1 MVARGYVE
9 ALLENGQPDGYGRPE
24 ALIPVQALQRV
35 YMRPVKRA
43 RLNPSDIDE
52 N

>member
-1 MVARGYVE
+1 MVARVYVE
-9 ALLENGQPDGYGRPE
+9 VLLEDYPIGPGRFE
-24 ALIPVQALQRV
+24 ALIPMRELQRI